1 MSLNCFH
8 SLLTLDG
15 APPAAWDVAS
25 PPCALEGASK
35 GPNRLS
41 ATLSSLVTLIA
52 VDAVV
57 DISRHVVVLEIIR
70 VVATMAAGALEHGVV
85 VRIDVAR
92 RANIAGAAVA
102 SRKLRVLPMVERGV
116 SPSRGGVAV
125 LARGR
130 EELRLRRMAWVRR
143 VAVVLL
149 VAANTGRR
157 QRRVIVVDVTI
168 AALARWHSV

>member
-25 PPCALEGASK
+25 APCALEGASK

-41 ATLSSLVTLIA
+41 ATSAAGVTLIT

-70 VVATMAAGALEHGVV
+70 VVAAMTAGALKHGVV
-85 VRIDVAR
+85 IRIDM
-92 RANIAGAAVA
+92 AGGADVVGVTVV
-102 SRKLRVLPMVERGV
+102 RGKLRVLRVIERGPGPCRRV
-116 SPSRGGVAV
+116 VAG

-130 EELRLRRMAWVRR
+130 EELRLRRMAWVGR
-143 VAVVLL
+143 VVVVRLMT
-149 VAANTGRR
+149 ADASRG
-157 QRRVIVVDVTI
+157 QGRVIVVDVAVT
-168 AALARWHSV
+168 ALARRHSM